1 MLTQDG
7 DLFITEDGDYL
18 SIPTSTDFDF
28 AAGDFTIE
36 AWAMR
41 LTQPAIDNDGARG
54 AIIVARSAATGG
66 SNIFYM
72 LQYNDMMLFS
82 SNNNAQSISVAIPGG
97 WQNNRWYH
105 MAVVRISGVVTMY
118 LNGKAL
124 GSLAHTAAISGTQ
137 PVLIGGLAYSS
148 NYYWYHT
155 GYIDDVRITKG
166 VARYLDTFTPPRR
179 HPPDN

>member
-179 HPPDN
+179 HPDN